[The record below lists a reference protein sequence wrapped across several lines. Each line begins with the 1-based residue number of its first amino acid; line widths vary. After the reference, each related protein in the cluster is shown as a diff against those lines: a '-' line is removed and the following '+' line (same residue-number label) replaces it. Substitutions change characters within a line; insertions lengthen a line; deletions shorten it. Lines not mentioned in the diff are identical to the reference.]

1 MLVQPGQLSAGH
13 LRVASGRVGPS
24 PLPPTLFAS
33 LFPFSPF
40 PFSNK
45 SRLRCSWCCLDS
57 TIGARSAW
65 EWTQTGKE
73 ERASKRCAFPAAPGG
88 RLRASERL
96 SYGCLKGVMSA
107 PSDFGSGHKEV
118 KSGRK
123 KQLAEAENRFNIVT
137 LTMYLIDI
145 SLFVM

>member
-1 MLVQPGQLSAGH
+1 MLGVLGNGLRPG
-13 LRVASGRVGPS
+13 RAS
-24 PLPPTLFAS
+24 
-33 LFPFSPF
+33 
-40 PFSNK
+40 
-45 SRLRCSWCCLDS
+45 
-57 TIGARSAW
+57 
-65 EWTQTGKE
+65 
-73 ERASKRCAFPAAPGG
+73 ERASAAPS
-88 RLRASERL
+88 LQLQEAVSERASERL